1 MKMLRFT
8 KKSIGKQQ
16 PQGFQSNK
24 QGFIF
29 THTIILICLSFAKSA
44 EARNTTTATNR
55 QLYLTNFTTQGLPN
69 VSELFPNIEN
79 ETNGSNIAYKVGLS
93 ILLGSICT
101 VTVLGNLIVIFTAI
115 LFRQLRTIPNMFII
129 SLASADLLMG
139 TIVLPM
145 WSHYVIGDFKWSL
158 GFFWCD
164 VWTSIDVLSVTA
176 SIGTLCAISLDRF
189 VAITMPFKYA
199 TKMTRPR
206 ARFII
211 GFIWMVSGTIAFV
224 PINLGWWKTNKPED
238 LECYDSPTC
247 CEFRPNVIYA
257 VVSSCISFY
266 IPLIIM
272 ICAYS
277 VVFKIAIQKRGV
289 LPWEKREHRAVITM
303 GIIMG
308 TFVVCWLPF
317 FIVNIAQVF
326 CQCVASTPFLM
337 VNCLG
342 YTNSLFNPIIYC
354 RSEEFRKAFK
364 RVLMCG
370 LCREGFQQTS
380 RASLS
385 SSYALRSRSRVRTES
400 ILSQVTSLLLTGG
413 NSAKRRTS
421 RLSNVSGRSNRASP
435 VNGRVSPACNSSLRP
450 GEPRTLVY
458 GLRSST
464 SRQYES
470 DTHSDGTTS
479 NGMIPLHIVGETS
492 TSVNGFVTDEL
503 YPQENTLLHMNGRN
517 RSRPSSG
524 YMELTPD
531 VCKKFQRRSSSA
543 DYLHGRVSSRETND
557 SKTNETYKDQL
568 LFKTPS

>member
-1 MKMLRFT
+1 
-8 KKSIGKQQ
+8 
-16 PQGFQSNK
+16 
-24 QGFIF
+24 
-29 THTIILICLSFAKSA
+29 
-44 EARNTTTATNR
+44 
-55 QLYLTNFTTQGLPN
+55 LTNFTTQGLPN

-277 VVFKIAIQKRGV
+277 VVFKSKAMFAFWRPDYLSVKIFISTTVAIQKRGV

-317 FIVNIAQVF
+317 FIVNIAQSVTKITRF
-326 CQCVASTPFLM
+326 RYPFLM

-364 RVLMCG
+364 RVL
-370 LCREGFQQTS
+370 
-380 RASLS
+380 
-385 SSYALRSRSRVRTES
+385 
-400 ILSQVTSLLLTGG
+400 
-413 NSAKRRTS
+413 
-421 RLSNVSGRSNRASP
+421 
-435 VNGRVSPACNSSLRP
+435 
-450 GEPRTLVY
+450 
-458 GLRSST
+458 
-464 SRQYES
+464 
-470 DTHSDGTTS
+470 
-479 NGMIPLHIVGETS
+479 
-492 TSVNGFVTDEL
+492 
-503 YPQENTLLHMNGRN
+503 
-517 RSRPSSG
+517 
-524 YMELTPD
+524 
-531 VCKKFQRRSSSA
+531 
-543 DYLHGRVSSRETND
+543 
-557 SKTNETYKDQL
+557 
-568 LFKTPS
+568 